1 MKKQRLHGRPRKRR
15 RTIDDRRSLAG
26 VARGPA
32 VIDMP
37 NEVLHQILGLLDDCS
52 FCAVRLA
59 HRRFRVH
66 TAGEIERL
74 RQVPRWLRA
83 DRDQLCQQGNAV
95 AVRALCDYGAPFSIC
110 HMAQAAASGRLDVV
124 VLLHGYALCPTQ
136 GVLLETRSRG
146 ALDEIESMQD
156 YFVTVDGRTI
166 DSLGNAVHKSG
177 RFGMAGTF
185 GTTNIMNSAAAGG
198 HLDVVEF
205 LHANRTDGCTAH
217 AMDGAA
223 AGGHLDVVEFLH
235 ANRTEGCTPWAIVG
249 AARGGHIDMVKW
261 LYRNR
266 PECAVPP
273 HAALDAAARYGHMD
287 VILFLHERAQ
297 VPLTQSAMNEAIA
310 KGHCN
315 VAAYLHSHGINK
327 CRPEDMDEAAGNGHL
342 NMIHFLQQA
351 GIARCTSMAMTLAAQ
366 SVHLDVVTFLHDN
379 RTEGCTKKALTSPNP
394 QVVAFLRE
402 RYKVVSGEMVRI
414 ERDPGP
420 KKRRSRN
427 HRRRRP
433 KGTPAPSKTQPQD
446 SPLFF
451 SAN

>member
-1 MKKQRLHGRPRKRR
+1 MRRQRAHGRPRKRR
-15 RTIDDRRSLAG
+15 RTMGDRRSLGGA
-26 VARGPA
+26 AQEPT

-52 FCAVRLA
+52 FCAARLA

-66 TAGEIERL
+66 TADEIKRL

-95 AVRALCDYGAPFSIC
+95 AVRALCDYGAPFSTR
-110 HMAQAAASGRLDVV
+110 HMAEAAGSGHLDVV
-124 VLLHGYALCPTQ
+124 VLLHGRALCPTQ

-166 DSLGNAVHKSG
+166 DSFGNAIRKSG
-177 RFGMAGTF
+177 RFGMVGTF
-185 GTTNIMNSAAAGG
+185 GKTHIMDSAAAGG

-205 LHANRTDGCTAH
+205 LHVNRTDGCTAD

-249 AARGGHIDMVKW
+249 AARGGHIDMVAW

-266 PECAVPP
+266 PECAAPP
-273 HAALDAAARYGHMD
+273 RAALDAAARYGHMD
-287 VILFLHERAQ
+287 TILFLHERAQ
-297 VPLTQSAMNEAIA
+297 VPLTQSAMSEAIA
-310 KGHCN
+310 GGHCN

-342 NMIHFLQQA
+342 GMLHFLQQA
-351 GIARCTSMAMTLAAQ
+351 CIARCTSMAMTLAAQ
-366 SVHLDVVTFLHDN
+366 SGHLDVVTFLHEN

-414 ERDPGP
+414 EHDPGP

-433 KGTPAPSKTQPQD
+433 KSTPAPSKTASRD
-446 SPLFF
+446 SPRFF
-451 SAN
+451 AAD